1 MPVCL
6 LAMFP
11 FAARMSL
18 TAFDKMEKT
27 AYINAQ
33 LAMVLI
39 WKQALISGRAR
50 IWQVP
55 QCYTL
60 INGDQHKCITQ
71 DIFTKH
77 LNRRIKVESLI

>member
-6 LAMFP
+6 LAMFS

-27 AYINAQ
+27 AFINAQ
-33 LAMVLI
+33 LDMVLI

-60 INGDQHKCITQ
+60 INGDQHKCIT
-71 DIFTKH
+71 
-77 LNRRIKVESLI
+77 